1 MIFLIEKHWK
11 NSSTNSIFN
20 RFDEMKLISKEE
32 FEEAIDKIYNEIK
45 KKI

>member
-11 NSSTNSIFN
+11 NSSINFTFN
-20 RFDEMKLISKEE
+20 RFDEMKPISKKE
-32 FEEAIDKIYNEIK
+32 FEEIIDKIYNEIK